1 MAMTYLT
8 RLKPEPQG
16 VYDASKS
23 YGVNSLVT
31 SGDGAR
37 VYLSVK
43 DVPAGTPLTDE
54 NYYVIH
60 TDLTNAKESAEN
72 AADKALAARNEML
85 EIARGLTDPVAASGN
100 PLRLNLTGG
109 IPFDGVITTLAP
121 VQAGSGDPSASNI
134 RAISGWTGAKLTRC
148 GKNLLHNTANTQTI
162 NGVTFTVNADGS
174 VTANGTATGNTYL
187 YIDADTSAFKVG
199 EEYVSS
205 GCPSGG
211 SDNTFCAFLQYYRF
225 DGTREFVGQDNGGGG
240 RFIFA
245 ETTIRSMQYVIKIGS
260 GTTVS
265 NLLFRPMIRLTPI
278 DETAYEP
285 YRGNS
290 YTASFNRTIYGG
302 EFNWTTGVLK
312 ATHGYIAAYAAE
324 SLPGEWLSDRDVY
337 TPGATPTSGAQVVYK
352 LATPTTVQLT
362 AQEIGQLS
370 GANTLY
376 GDGNIAIQ
384 GRASVADQLGLSVID
399 GKLCM
404 EVERA

>member
-16 VYDASKS
+16 IYDASRS

-43 DVPAGTPLTDE
+43 DVPAGTPLTDG

-60 TDLTNAKESAEN
+60 TDLTNAKESAED

-134 RAISGWTGAKLTRC
+134 RAISGWTGAKLMRC
-148 GKNLLHNTANTQTI
+148 GKNLLSKAAEGSQTGKGITLTSNGDGSYTIRGTSTGGVTLSFAAETPATIPEGAYFHLGNADDMNSRVAFVPIFADGTNGSIAFNFKSRIWKISDDYIGKTI
-162 NGVTFTVNADGS
+162 N
-174 VTANGTATGNTYL
+174 
-187 YIDADTSAFKVG
+187 
-199 EEYVSS
+199 
-205 GCPSGG
+205 
-211 SDNTFCAFLQYYRF
+211 R
-225 DGTREFVGQDNGGGG
+225 
-240 RFIFA
+240 
-245 ETTIRSMQYVIKIGS
+245 IGIYAQ
-260 GTTVS
+260 GTTTVDIT
-265 NLLFRPMIRLTPI
+265 FRPMMRMDDNPV
-278 DETAYEP
+278 DFEP

-290 YTASFNRTIYGG
+290 YTASFNQTIYGG

-324 SLPGEWLSDRDVY
+324 SLPGEWLSDRNVY

-370 GANTLY
+370 GANMLY
-376 GDGNIAIQ
+376 GDGDITIQ